1 MVFECKTCKYLTE
14 IKCNIERHNQSKS
27 HLKLV
32 EISKLKQKKPKN
44 IFDNLESS
52 NINQLEKEL
61 NEMKVQIKDIKKDYE
76 YELKIKQKEIE
87 KLESINKIL
96 LEQKQV
102 TNYNIKNNIN
112 SNNNTGIYSYVAE
125 NFKNAPPLRK
135 LDNFVIGG
143 FDPDKEDEI
152 DKFTENI
159 IHYKKIKGLGKLLGQ
174 HLVDNYKKNKL
185 EEQSFYTTDVSRLN
199 YIVKLTE
206 DLLENY
212 ETSEEEIDLYDGN
225 DEYIDTESYEE
236 LKEMEKEYKKK
247 IYDDKIVA
255 IEKNNDEYWFID
267 KHGHKISKFLIEPL
281 IRKVTRVLKK
291 RTKEYLEDAKKHPKE
306 KISNKK
312 KEHMLLLSKILD
324 ELDSGKLKKDI
335 NKFIAPYF
343 SLDKKK

>member
-1 MVFECKTCKYLTE
+1 MEFECKL
-14 IKCNIERHNQSKS
+14 CNYNTDNKS
-27 HLKLV
+27 NLNRHLKS
-32 EISKLKQKKPKN
+32 EKHIMQT
-44 IFDNLESS
+44 
-52 NINQLEKEL
+52 NINASNPSVQNLTKEL
-61 NEMKVQIKDIKKDYE
+61 NNMKLQMKDFE
-76 YELKIKQKEIE
+76 CELKIKQKEIE

-96 LEQKQV
+96 LEQKSV
-102 TNYNIKNNIN
+102 NNYHIKNNIN

-212 ETSEEEIDLYDGN
+212 ETSE
-225 DEYIDTESYEE
+225 DEIDTESYEE
-236 LKEMEKEYKKK
+236 LKDMEKKYNKK

-291 RTKEYLEDAKKHPKE
+291 RTKEYLDDAKKDPKQ

-343 SLDKKK
+343 TFDKKK